1 MNIGLQKNMNV
12 NKAIIIGRLTRDPEL
27 RSTQSGRQ
35 VASIS
40 VATSFTYKDQS
51 GQKQE
56 KTEFH
61 NVVAWGKQAEVI
73 AQYFTKGQ
81 EIYVEGR
88 LETHSWEDK
97 ETGKKMYKTEI
108 ILDKFE
114 FGAKPQGSTGNY
126 NSNNNQANVTTASQ
140 NSNSDGNVSQNTGP
154 KNTTPQNQSQPQEEE
169 IPTINLDDEQEDVKI
184 EDVPF

>member
-1 MNIGLQKNMNV
+1 MNV

-27 RSTQSGRQ
+27 RSTQSGKQ

-40 VATSFTYKDQS
+40 VATSFTYKDKS

-61 NVVAWGKQAEVI
+61 NVISWGRQAEVI

-88 LETHSWEDK
+88 LETRSWEDK
-97 ETGKKMYKTEI
+97 ETGKKMYRTEI
-108 ILDKFE
+108 VMDKFE
-114 FGAKPQGSTGNY
+114 FGAKPQGTSGGY
-126 NSNNNQANVTTASQ
+126 NSNNQSNTATPTNTQNVASNDDN
-140 NSNSDGNVSQNTGP
+140 NSAE
-154 KNTTPQNQSQPQEEE
+154 KATPQNQSNSQAQPQQNEE
-169 IPTINLDDEQEDVKI
+169 IPTINLDDEDQEEVKI